1 MLDDVITRNVNDAQT
16 DKNHAVMMLRG
27 KYESAAL
34 AQSSGWDDG
43 APEAERNL
51 EGAFP
56 GLTLAIK
63 LRGTTLA
70 AIGERFARISF
81 LTLAALSLV
90 LAGGIALTYRN
101 VTKEMALARL
111 KSDFVSN
118 VSHELRTP
126 LSLIRLYAET
136 LEMGRL
142 TSPEKYQEYYCII
155 RKESERLTAL
165 INNILDFSR
174 IEAGRKEYDFRET
187 DMSELVHNTLDSY
200 RYQMEQSGFQFE
212 EKIDDVPP
220 MRVDREAMAR
230 SLLNLVNNALKY
242 SQDRKFIGVNLYRDN
257 GSVKLEVV
265 DQGIGIPHQEQQKIF
280 EKFYRVGDP
289 LVHNTK
295 GSGLGLSLVR
305 HIVQAHGGEV
315 AVDSAP
321 GQGSKFT
328 IVLPVKNRA
337 TAAAA
342 ARATCS
348 AAVGSKVWQEATD
361 MTRILIV
368 EDEPNMV
375 AGLRDNFEF
384 EGYDVITAPDGVAGL
399 ERALKEAPDLVILDV
414 MMPRMSGLDVCKQLK
429 AKRPSMPIIMLTAR
443 GQEVDKVV
451 GLELGA
457 DDYVTKPFSIRE
469 LLARVKAVLRRAKT
483 VPKEQERYSFGDV
496 EVNLKSCQVSRS
508 GKALDFSSKEFELLK
523 YFLCHPGETL
533 SRDRLL
539 EDVWGYD
546 RFPTTRT
553 VDAHIV
559 RLRQKVEPKPEE
571 PRFILTVHG
580 RATSSSGNE
589 VASNEVNE
597 MCRNRVKF
605 E

>member
-1 MLDDVITRNVNDAQT
+1 MKIKRRNEGTRLLLTLELAVILPAAALVILSAWHVLHIQRDRAVEAAIQRDFSQVLAISEKQINHKAYELVDDVRADFPAPSEACGPSLDKVLAAHPYVAHIFVFSPKTGMVFRSQSDRLKNDKTFGDEAEYLNKMFDGWLKIDFPDMTERLAHNQKSGAPYLFEAQWAPRGDKKVYESTALFLVEDIDQGSHAIAGVAFDADYLKDHFFPEMLDAVVTRNVSE
-16 DKNHAVMMLRG
+16 NHAVMMLRG
-27 KYESAAL
+27 KYDSAAL
-34 AQSSGWDDG
+34 AGSSGWDG
-43 APEAERNL
+43 GTPEVERNL
-51 EGAFP
+51 EGAFS

-63 LRGTTLA
+63 LKGTTLA
-70 AIGERFARISF
+70 AIGTRFARISF

-142 TSPEKYQEYYCII
+142 TGPDKYQEYYRII

-187 DMSELVHNTLDSY
+187 DMSELVHNTIDSY
-200 RYQMEQSGFQFE
+200 RYQLEQSGFQFE
-212 EKIDDVPP
+212 EKIDEVPP

-242 SQDRKFIGVNLYRDN
+242 SQDRKYIGVNLYRDN

-265 DQGIGIPHQEQQKIF
+265 DQGIGIPHDEQQKIF

-315 AVDSAP
+315 SVDSAP

-328 IVLPVKNRA
+328 IMLPVKPVQSPAA
-337 TAAAA
+337 TA
-342 ARATCS
+342 
-348 AAVGSKVWQEATD
+348 
-361 MTRILIV
+361 
-368 EDEPNMV
+368 
-375 AGLRDNFEF
+375 
-384 EGYDVITAPDGVAGL
+384 
-399 ERALKEAPDLVILDV
+399 
-414 MMPRMSGLDVCKQLK
+414 
-429 AKRPSMPIIMLTAR
+429 
-443 GQEVDKVV
+443 
-451 GLELGA
+451 
-457 DDYVTKPFSIRE
+457 
-469 LLARVKAVLRRAKT
+469 
-483 VPKEQERYSFGDV
+483 
-496 EVNLKSCQVSRS
+496 
-508 GKALDFSSKEFELLK
+508 
-523 YFLCHPGETL
+523 
-533 SRDRLL
+533 
-539 EDVWGYD
+539 
-546 RFPTTRT
+546 
-553 VDAHIV
+553 
-559 RLRQKVEPKPEE
+559 
-571 PRFILTVHG
+571 
-580 RATSSSGNE
+580 
-589 VASNEVNE
+589 
-597 MCRNRVKF
+597 
-605 E
+605 

>member
-1 MLDDVITRNVNDAQT
+1 MLVVGREHTALNLGSTMTTKRRNEKTRLLLTLELAVILPAAALVILSAWHVVHIQRDRAVEAAIQRDFSQVLAISEKQINHKAYELVDDVRTELPAPSQACAPTLDKILAAHPYAAHIFIYSPQTGMVFRSQSDRLMKDSGFREEADYLSKMFDGWLKIDFKEMSEKLAHNQKKGSPYIFSAEWVPRGDKKAYQSTALFVIGGEKEGSAVIGGVALDADYLKDQFFPEMLDDVISRNVSDAQT

-34 AQSSGWDDG
+34 AQSSGWDGG
-43 APEAERNL
+43 AAEVERNL

-56 GLTLAIK
+56 LLTLAIK
-63 LRGTTLA
+63 LKGTTLA

-142 TSPEKYQEYYCII
+142 TSPEKHQEYYRII

-200 RYQMEQSGFQFE
+200 RYQLEQSGFQFE
-212 EKIDDVPP
+212 EKIDEVPP

-242 SQDRKFIGVNLYRDN
+242 SQDRKYIGVNLYRDN

-328 IVLPVKNRA
+328 IVLPVK
-337 TAAAA
+337 TPLQAAAN
-342 ARATCS
+342 
-348 AAVGSKVWQEATD
+348 G
-361 MTRILIV
+361 
-368 EDEPNMV
+368 
-375 AGLRDNFEF
+375 
-384 EGYDVITAPDGVAGL
+384 
-399 ERALKEAPDLVILDV
+399 
-414 MMPRMSGLDVCKQLK
+414 
-429 AKRPSMPIIMLTAR
+429 
-443 GQEVDKVV
+443 
-451 GLELGA
+451 
-457 DDYVTKPFSIRE
+457 
-469 LLARVKAVLRRAKT
+469 
-483 VPKEQERYSFGDV
+483 
-496 EVNLKSCQVSRS
+496 
-508 GKALDFSSKEFELLK
+508 
-523 YFLCHPGETL
+523 
-533 SRDRLL
+533 
-539 EDVWGYD
+539 
-546 RFPTTRT
+546 
-553 VDAHIV
+553 
-559 RLRQKVEPKPEE
+559 
-571 PRFILTVHG
+571 
-580 RATSSSGNE
+580 
-589 VASNEVNE
+589 
-597 MCRNRVKF
+597 
-605 E
+605 

>member
-1 MLDDVITRNVNDAQT
+1 LREAQLASRLDHPYAAHIFIYSPQTGMVFRSQSDRLAKDAGFREEADYLSKMFEGWLKMDFREMSEKLMKLHQKGSPYFFEGEWVPRGDKRVYQATALFVINGEQKGSPAIAGVALDADYLRDQFFPEMLDDVISRNVSDAQT

-27 KYESAAL
+27 KYESTAL
-34 AQSSGWDDG
+34 AQSSGWDGG
-43 APEAERNL
+43 AAEVERNL

-63 LRGTTLA
+63 LKGTTLA

-142 TSPEKYQEYYCII
+142 TSPEKYQEYYRII

-200 RYQMEQSGFQFE
+200 RYQLEQSGFQFE
-212 EKIDDVPP
+212 EKIDEVPP

-242 SQDRKFIGVNLYRDN
+242 SQDRKYIGVNLYRDN

-315 AVDSAP
+315 SVDSAP

-328 IVLPVKNRA
+328 IVLPVKPALNNG
-337 TAAAA
+337 TAAMA
-342 ARATCS
+342 
-348 AAVGSKVWQEATD
+348 
-361 MTRILIV
+361 
-368 EDEPNMV
+368 
-375 AGLRDNFEF
+375 
-384 EGYDVITAPDGVAGL
+384 
-399 ERALKEAPDLVILDV
+399 
-414 MMPRMSGLDVCKQLK
+414 
-429 AKRPSMPIIMLTAR
+429 
-443 GQEVDKVV
+443 
-451 GLELGA
+451 
-457 DDYVTKPFSIRE
+457 
-469 LLARVKAVLRRAKT
+469 
-483 VPKEQERYSFGDV
+483 
-496 EVNLKSCQVSRS
+496 
-508 GKALDFSSKEFELLK
+508 
-523 YFLCHPGETL
+523 
-533 SRDRLL
+533 
-539 EDVWGYD
+539 
-546 RFPTTRT
+546 
-553 VDAHIV
+553 
-559 RLRQKVEPKPEE
+559 
-571 PRFILTVHG
+571 
-580 RATSSSGNE
+580 
-589 VASNEVNE
+589 
-597 MCRNRVKF
+597 
-605 E
+605 